1 MVETRAK
8 DGIEGRRRAWPW
20 VLAAAVVVLALLAL
34 GTWLIVVLVGPAS
47 GSVEAGSTFW
57 EEEHVSGEGEDKI
70 AVLPVSG
77 VISSAPSGGGLLSGG
92 PSATPEALRSQLEQ
106 AAGDERVKAVVLE
119 VDSPGGSVVAS
130 DEMHGAIRD
139 FKQESGKPVV
149 VCMKE
154 TAASGGYWIST
165 AADEVVANPA
175 TLTGSIGVILPL
187 TNMEEAEKKL
197 GISTEVIKSGEF
209 KDIGSSSRQ
218 ITPEERKIFQALIDE
233 NYEQFVRVI
242 SEGRNIPEGKVRR
255 IADGRIYTGLQAES
269 LGLVDGLGDLDEA
282 AKSSLRLAKIDAAE
296 VVRYGKMPG
305 LFESLQAR
313 LAPGEPEALKVL
325 EAVGLDPNPEVQA
338 LYRPGL

>member
-20 VLAAAVVVLALLAL
+20 VLAAAVVVLALLTL

-77 VISSAPSGGGLLSGG
+77 VISSAPSAGGLLSGG

-106 AAGDERVKAVVLE
+106 AAEDERVRAVVLE

-197 GISTEVIKSGEF
+197 GIRTEVIKSGEF

-233 NYEQFVRVI
+233 NYDQFVRVI
-242 SEGRNIPEGKVRR
+242 SEGRNMPEGKVRR

-282 AKSSLRLAKIDAAE
+282 AEVSQRLAKIDGAE

>member
-1 MVETRAK
+1 M
-8 DGIEGRRRAWPW
+8 
-20 VLAAAVVVLALLAL
+20 
-34 GTWLIVVLVGPAS
+34 
-47 GSVEAGSTFW
+47 
-57 EEEHVSGEGEDKI
+57 
-70 AVLPVSG
+70 
-77 VISSAPSGGGLLSGG
+77 
-92 PSATPEALRSQLEQ
+92 RSQLEQ
-106 AAGDERVKAVVLE
+106 AAEDERVKAVILE

-139 FKQESGKPVV
+139 FKQETGKPVV

-197 GISTEVIKSGEF
+197 GIKQEVVKSGEF

-218 ITPEERKIFQALIDE
+218 ITPEEREIFQALIDE
-233 NYEQFVRVI
+233 NYDQFVKVI
-242 SEGRNIPEGKVRR
+242 AQGRDMPEGEVRR

-282 AKSSLRLAKIDAAE
+282 AEASRRLAKIDGAE

-313 LAPGEPEALKVL
+313 FAPGEPEALRVL
-325 EAVGLDPNPEVQA
+325 KAVGLDPNPEVQA